1 VTLSRSLILLAIM
14 TFSFVSLSGPA
25 HADPVDPTLDAAGTV
40 TLRWTAPGDD
50 GNSGRATAYDLRYST
65 SPITAANFSQA
76 TQVSGE
82 PAPAVAGSAESFI
95 VSGLTNGVTYYFAIK
110 TRDEANNWSTMSNT
124 AVRAAT
130 VGVLDQQVT
139 LGFSAPY
146 PNPSNVPTRM
156 EYALPVAS
164 EVRVDAYDIM
174 GRHVR
179 TLLSGFRP
187 AGRGDVKWDLKD
199 DQGRRVQAGVY
210 LVRGKLGDRAFNH
223 RVTII
228 Q

>member
-1 VTLSRSLILLAIM
+1 MTLSRSLLLLSIV
-14 TFSFVSLSGPA
+14 TFSFVPFSGSA
-25 HADPVDPTLDAAGTV
+25 HADPVDPTLDAAGKV

-50 GNSGRATAYDLRYST
+50 GSQGRATAYDLRYST
-65 SPITAANFSQA
+65 SPITAANFPQA

-82 PAPAVAGSAESFI
+82 PAPAVAGSAESFT
-95 VSGLTNGVTYYFAIK
+95 VNGLTNGITYYFAIK
-110 TRDEANNWSTMSNT
+110 TRDETNNWSTMSNT

-146 PNPSNVPTRM
+146 PNPANVPTRM
-156 EYALPVAS
+156 DYALPVAAD
-164 EVRVDAYDIM
+164 VRVDAFDIM

-179 TLLSGFRP
+179 TLIAGFRP
-187 AGRGDVKWDLKD
+187 AGRGDLSWDLKD
-199 DQGRRVQAGVY
+199 DQGRRVNAGVY
-210 LVRGKLGDRAFNH
+210 LVRGKLGDRSFHH

-228 Q
+228 P